1 MSNKLLVV
9 NADDFGA
16 SDGVNRGISDAHTR
30 GIVTSTSLLVT
41 GAACD
46 EAVRMLD
53 DLPELGVGLHVDVCG
68 EDERPFDVHD
78 VAGLRADLE
87 QQLDRFGQLVGRP
100 PTHVDSHRHV
110 HRHSFLRP
118 LFREV
123 VDPLGV
129 PVRDDGRVRFVG
141 DFYAQWEWGVT
152 ELEKIGVPFL
162 QQLLR
167 DKVLPGWTEL
177 SCHPAYRSPGY
188 EPVYDAEREVELATL
203 TEPAVR
209 QVIDELGIRL
219 VSFAAYPSG
228 NG

>member
-1 MSNKLLVV
+1 MDTKLLVV

-16 SDGVNRGISDAHTR
+16 SDGVNRGISDGHTR

-41 GAACD
+41 GVACE
-46 EAVRMLD
+46 EAVRMLA
-53 DLPELGVGLHVDVCG
+53 DLPDLGVGLHVDVCG

-78 VAGLRADLE
+78 VEGIRAEFE
-87 QQLDRFGQLVGRP
+87 QQLERFCELVGRP

-118 LFREV
+118 LFHELV
-123 VDPLGV
+123 QPLGV

-152 ELEKIGVPFL
+152 DLEKVSVPFL
-162 QQLLR
+162 QQVLR

-177 SCHPAYRSPGY
+177 SCHPAYRSAGY
-188 EPVYDAEREVELATL
+188 EPMYDAERESELATL
-203 TEPAVR
+203 TDPAVR
-209 QVIDELGIRL
+209 RTVDDLGIEL
-219 VSFAAYPSG
+219 VSFASYPAG
-228 NG
+228 GA